1 MQDLIVVKQ
10 LPQIEEHLK
19 ELSLEV
25 EQKVENAKS
34 LVCTEENVTTIKQI
48 RASLNKE
55 FKEVENQRKIVKEQ
69 ILAPY
74 MQFEEIYKMYI
85 SDKYKS
91 ADNDLKEKID
101 STENELKN
109 IKEQEIK
116 DYFEEYKKANN
127 IDFVTY
133 SQARINVT
141 LSASRKSLKEQAK
154 QFIDKIVDDL
164 KLIDTQE
171 HKAEI
176 LVEYKQSLNV
186 SQAITSVTNRFKAIE
201 EEKKKQEELKRK
213 QLEEAQRRADES
225 IRVQT
230 EATRQ
235 ALENFIPKSEEKVV
249 HIEMD
254 KNHEITQKGY
264 EQLENVFNKPL
275 EKPREEKQEEILTL
289 RFTVRG
295 TRTKLRELK
304 QFLENG
310 GYDYE

>member
-171 HKAEI
+171 HKTEI
-176 LVEYKQSLNV
+176 LVEYKHSLNV

-201 EEKKKQEELKRK
+201 EEKKRQEELKRK

-230 EATRQ
+230 GATRQ

>member
-19 ELSLEV
+19 ELSLDV
-25 EQKVENAKS
+25 DKKVENAKN
-34 LVCTEENVTTIKQI
+34 LICTEENVVTIKQI

-91 ADNDLKEKID
+91 ADNDLKAKID

-171 HKAEI
+171 HKTEI

-201 EEKKKQEELKRK
+201 EEKKRQEELKRK
-213 QLEEAQRRADES
+213 QLEEGQRRADES
-225 IRVQT
+225 IRAQT

-235 ALENFIPKSEEKVV
+235 ALENFIPKTEERVEETILQAPV
-249 HIEMD
+249 IE
-254 KNHEITQKGY
+254 K
-264 EQLENVFNKPL
+264 
-275 EKPREEKQEEILTL
+275 KQEEILTL

-295 TRTKLRELK
+295 TRTKLKELK
-304 QFLENG
+304 QFLESG

>member
-19 ELSLEV
+19 ELSLDV
-25 EQKVENAKS
+25 DKKVENAKN

-91 ADNDLKEKID
+91 ADNDLKAKID

-171 HKAEI
+171 HKTEI

-201 EEKKKQEELKRK
+201 EEKKRQEELKRK

-225 IRVQT
+225 IRAQT

-235 ALENFIPKSEEKVV
+235 ALENFIPKSEEKVEETILQAPV
-249 HIEMD
+249 IE
-254 KNHEITQKGY
+254 K
-264 EQLENVFNKPL
+264 
-275 EKPREEKQEEILTL
+275 KQEEILTL

-295 TRTKLRELK
+295 TRTKLKELK
-304 QFLENG
+304 QFLESG

>member
-127 IDFVTY
+127 IEFVTY
-133 SQARINVT
+133 SQTRINVT

-171 HKAEI
+171 HKTEI

-186 SQAITSVTNRFKAIE
+186 SQAITSVTNRFKTIE
-201 EEKKKQEELKRK
+201 EEKKRQEELKRK

-225 IRVQT
+225 IRAQT

-235 ALENFIPKSEEKVV
+235 ALENFIPKTEETILQAPV
-249 HIEMD
+249 I
-254 KNHEITQKGY
+254 
-264 EQLENVFNKPL
+264 
-275 EKPREEKQEEILTL
+275 EEKQEEILTL
-289 RFTVRG
+289 RFTVKG

>member
-235 ALENFIPKSEEKVV
+235 ALENFIPKTEETILQAPV
-249 HIEMD
+249 I
-254 KNHEITQKGY
+254 
-264 EQLENVFNKPL
+264 
-275 EKPREEKQEEILTL
+275 EEKQEEILTL
-289 RFTVRG
+289 RFTVKG

>member
-127 IDFVTY
+127 IDFVIY

-171 HKAEI
+171 HKTEI

-186 SQAITSVTNRFKAIE
+186 SQAITSVTNRFKDIE
-201 EEKKKQEELKRK
+201 EEKKRQEELKRK

-235 ALENFIPKSEEKVV
+235 ALENFIPKTEETILQAPV
-249 HIEMD
+249 I
-254 KNHEITQKGY
+254 
-264 EQLENVFNKPL
+264 
-275 EKPREEKQEEILTL
+275 EEKQEEILTL
-289 RFTVRG
+289 RFAVRG